1 MQTSPQPFFK
11 RRPVLWEA
19 ANSLVEVSVPVGPG
33 GNAYGREDAGAP
45 GRPCWKEPPEGGGAG
60 GGGREELGFK
70 LVGEAW
76 GWEAYKG
83 GGMAL
88 AGLGG
93 M

>member
-1 MQTSPQPFFK
+1 M
-11 RRPVLWEA
+11 
-19 ANSLVEVSVPVGPG
+19 
-33 GNAYGREDAGAP
+33 YGREDAGAP
-45 GRPCWKEPPEGGGAG
+45 GRPCWKEAPEGG

-76 GWEAYKG
+76 GWAEYKG

-88 AGLGG
+88 AGLEG